1 LAVERISRERYAELV
16 QDGKARYYRTAYCYV
31 KNEHD
36 ALDIIGEA
44 TLRGLKSLGS
54 LENPEYFDTWMT
66 RIVINAA
73 IDHIRRSSRRQESGY
88 DALEGFAADEGA
100 LDADTSLDLY
110 AALDVLNDRDKSCV
124 ILRFFQERTF
134 AEISRILGEPEP
146 TIKSRL
152 YRSLAKMRAHMEGG
166 AAR

>member
-1 LAVERISRERYAELV
+1 MAKERISRERYAELV
-16 QDGKARYYRTAYCYV
+16 QGGKARYYRTAYCYV

-44 TLRGLKSLGS
+44 ALRGLRSLGS
-54 LENPEYFDTWMT
+54 LENSEYFDTWMT

-73 IDHIRRSSRRQESGY
+73 IDHIRRASRRAECG
-88 DALEGFAADEGA
+88 DEALESVAADEGA

-110 AALDVLNDRDKSCV
+110 AALDVLNERDKSCV
-124 ILRFFQERTF
+124 ILRYFEDRTF
-134 AEISRILGEPEP
+134 SEIADILGEPEP

-152 YRSLAKMRAHMEGG
+152 YRSLNKMRAHMEGET
-166 AAR
+166 AR